1 MTENNKSTETFERAR
16 PKLLGL
22 AYRLLGSFAD
32 AEDVV
37 QEVYLNWMASN
48 KAEIKNPVGWM
59 MTVCSRRAIDMLRSA
74 RVARTDYVG
83 PWLPE
88 PIETKI
94 SAESQQAP
102 TPEQLLVT
110 SETVTTAFLM
120 VLERLNSKERAA
132 FLLHDIFGMSF
143 KEVAATIG
151 MTEPACRKL
160 ASRARSNIQAARNI
174 QQPNKAHQNKL
185 VDAFLNAVE
194 TGVTDT
200 LEQYLASDITMLTD
214 GGGKVA
220 ASKVPLHQIR
230 DITLFI
236 RKVLHRAWPAF
247 DIKRAEINGTSGLIV
262 RDKDTIVAAASFA
275 YDTDGQ
281 IADIYIMRNPD
292 KLARLAAT
300 TP

>member
-1 MTENNKSTETFERAR
+1 MTDSKTSTEIFEHAR

-59 MTVCSRRAIDMLRSA
+59 MTVCSRRAIDTLRSA

-143 KEVAATIG
+143 KEVASTIG
-151 MTEPACRKL
+151 MTESACRKL
-160 ASRARSNIQAARNI
+160 ASRARTNIQAARNI
-174 QQPNKAHQNKL
+174 QQPDKAHQNKL
-185 VDAFLNAVE
+185 VSAFLNAVE

-200 LEQYLASDITMLTD
+200 LEKYLASDITMLTD

-230 DITLFI
+230 DVTLFI

-247 DIKRAEINGTSGLIV
+247 DINRAEVNGTSGLIV
-262 RDKDTIVAAASFA
+262 RDKDAIVAAASFA

-292 KLARLAAT
+292 KLARLAALA
-300 TP
+300 P